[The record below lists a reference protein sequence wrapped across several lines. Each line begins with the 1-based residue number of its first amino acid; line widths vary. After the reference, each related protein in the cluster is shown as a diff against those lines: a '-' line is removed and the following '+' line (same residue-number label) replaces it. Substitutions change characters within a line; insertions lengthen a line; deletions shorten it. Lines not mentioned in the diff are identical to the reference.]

1 MKQFAITLFFGIF
14 FYAGVSAQKKA
25 LDHSVYDNW
34 QRVGDRLVSQDGNW
48 VSYVIEVQEGDPTLV
63 IRSLTSEQEI
73 IYPRGAAPQL
83 SATGRFLVF
92 RIKPSYTSIREARIK
107 KKKPEDFPKDSLCI
121 FELGVGERKRIP
133 QVRSFK
139 MPTAIE
145 GLLAIHL
152 ETTDKD
158 KRILNQHLRC
168 Y

>member
-92 RIKPSYTSIREARIK
+92 RIKPSYASIREARIK
-107 KKKPEDFPKDSLCI
+107 KKKP
-121 FELGVGERKRIP
+121 
-133 QVRSFK
+133 
-139 MPTAIE
+139 
-145 GLLAIHL
+145 
-152 ETTDKD
+152 
-158 KRILNQHLRC
+158 
-168 Y
+168 